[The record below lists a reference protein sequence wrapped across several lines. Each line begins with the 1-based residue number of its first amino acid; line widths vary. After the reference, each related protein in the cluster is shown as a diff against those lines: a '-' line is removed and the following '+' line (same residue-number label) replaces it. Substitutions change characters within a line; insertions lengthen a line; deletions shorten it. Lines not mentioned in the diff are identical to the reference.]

1 MKQFRIVLKG
11 RNKSKCIVSEWF
23 NCSDWTLQDME
34 QFKEL
39 GNYYIEY
46 RG

>member
-1 MKQFRIVLKG
+1 MKQFRIVLTGK
-11 RNKSKCIVSEWF
+11 KAKATSEWF